1 MVSPQN
7 YWDTTVLWQQYFLIS
22 CNLKA
27 KIWTTLNVTYLL
39 RDNHVI
45 CSKIWD
51 SLYSPYKLVAIMYIM
66 YHFAEGFASYYEN
79 VGLLVCP
86 NIMSAHIFCKD
97 FFVRVGDHSV
107 NRLKD
112 SIILWTSICES
123 KLLAKTKQILSLN
136 KCIILRRKLKR
147 RGIIMVPLAYGCMPW
162 RLYPSIIGYW
172 LNPWSS
178 HARAIEKCGWID
190 WLEWK

>member
-107 NRLKD
+107 NRFWKIQLSYGLLSANQNYWRKQNK
-112 SIILWTSICES
+112 SCLWRNALYYGGSWNE
-123 KLLAKTKQILSLN
+123 ASLW
-136 KCIILRRKLKR
+136 CRWHMAACHGDFIQ
-147 RGIIMVPLAYGCMPW
+147 V
-162 RLYPSIIGYW
+162 
-172 LNPWSS
+172 
-178 HARAIEKCGWID
+178 
-190 WLEWK
+190 